1 MQVEKRASLLEQA
14 QSQLD
19 RSMPELPPIGA
30 YSDIPRRAASVTLLC
45 ASEVKERPIRWLWPG
60 WLARGKLTIL
70 AGAAGTGKTTLAL
83 GLASAVTTAARWPDG
98 VACTTRENILVWSS
112 EDDPADTL
120 KPRLMA
126 CGADVSRVF
135 FVQAVTDEYG
145 NAMPFD
151 PARDIPTLHDAVK
164 RIGGAAM
171 LMVDPIVSAISGDMH
186 KANDVRRGLQSLV
199 DFAEEHDCAVLGI
212 SHFSKGSAGS
222 SPQDRVIGS
231 QAFGALARTVLVA
244 AKQEGDE
251 ARVLARAKSNISL
264 DDGGVSYYIEPCSV
278 DGGIETTRVT
288 WGETIDGSAREI
300 LGSVEASD
308 DESTERADAEQFLR
322 DLLSDGPVPAKTVKA
337 ESSDAGYAWATI
349 RRAQKAIGVEAYRE
363 GAAGTRGGG
372 AWLWR
377 MPIKALN
384 ETLRCSRS
392 KGEHLNEKVSTLM
405 ENPKSYAD
413 LRG

>member
-1 MQVEKRASLLEQA
+1 
-14 QSQLD
+14 
-19 RSMPELPPIGA
+19 
-30 YSDIPRRAASVTLLC
+30 
-45 ASEVKERPIRWLWPG
+45 
-60 WLARGKLTIL
+60 LTIL

-83 GLASAVTTAARWPDG
+83 GLASTVTTAGRWPDG
-98 VACTTRENILVWSS
+98 LACAAKGNILVWSS

-164 RIGGAAM
+164 RIGGASM

-199 DFAEEHDCAVLGI
+199 DFAEDHDCAVLGI

-231 QAFGALARTVLVA
+231 QAFGALARTVMVA
-244 AKQEGDE
+244 AKQDGEE

-264 DDGGVSYYIEPCSV
+264 DDGGVSYYIEPCSL
-278 DGGIETTRVT
+278 DGGIETTRVA
-288 WGETIDGSAREI
+288 WGEKIEGSARDI

-308 DESTERADAEQFLR
+308 DDETTEREDAEQFLR
-322 DLLSDGPVPAKTVKA
+322 DLLGQGPVPAKTVKG

-372 AWLWR
+372 VWLWR
-377 MPIKALN
+377 MPIKVLK
-384 ETLRCSRS
+384 ETLRCSPLGS
-392 KGEHLNEKVSTLM
+392 EHLNENVSTLM
-405 ENPKSYAD
+405 ENPNSYAD

>member
-1 MQVEKRASLLEQA
+1 MQITKRPSLLEQA
-14 QSQLD
+14 QHEVD
-19 RSMPELPPIGA
+19 KSMSNVPPIEA
-30 YSDIPRRAASVTLLC
+30 YTGVPRRAASVTLIC
-45 ASEVKERPIRWLWPG
+45 ASEVKERPIHWLWPG

-83 GLASAVTTAARWPDG
+83 GLASTVTTAGRWPDG
-98 VACTTRENILVWSS
+98 LACAAKGNILVWSS

-164 RIGGAAM
+164 RIGGASM

-199 DFAEEHDCAVLGI
+199 DFAEDHDCAVLGI

-231 QAFGALARTVLVA
+231 QAFGALARTVMVA
-244 AKQEGDE
+244 AKQDGEE

-264 DDGGVSYYIEPCSV
+264 DDGGVSYYIEPCSL
-278 DGGIETTRVT
+278 DGGIETTRVA
-288 WGETIDGSAREI
+288 WGEKIEGSARDI

-308 DESTERADAEQFLR
+308 DDETTECEDAVSFLR
-322 DLLSDGPVPAKTVKA
+322 DLLADGPLPSKQVKA
-337 ESSDAGYAWATI
+337 DADGAGYSWATI
-349 RRAQKAIGVEAYRE
+349 RRAQKVAGVEAKKDGMKGGWVWRLAAE
-363 GAAGTRGGG
+363 GAQISPKMLTPRDE
-372 AWLWR
+372 R
-377 MPIKALN
+377 
-384 ETLRCSRS
+384 LRDD
-392 KGEHLNEKVSTLM
+392 LSTFR
-405 ENPKSYAD
+405 ENPNSYAD